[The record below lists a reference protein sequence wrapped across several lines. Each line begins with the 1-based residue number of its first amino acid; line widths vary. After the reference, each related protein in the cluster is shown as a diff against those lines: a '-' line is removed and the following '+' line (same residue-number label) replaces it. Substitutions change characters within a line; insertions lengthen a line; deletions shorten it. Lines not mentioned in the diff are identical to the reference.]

1 MPYHIK
7 YTSLVQMTKN
17 DLLLSVFLFHL
28 LVCIVLTG
36 GPDCDIL
43 TETPVVFVLEMDSIQ
58 GCGVD
63 AVVDCNIDR
72 KVEAAGRNNGV

>member
-1 MPYHIK
+1 M
-7 YTSLVQMTKN
+7 
-17 DLLLSVFLFHL
+17 
-28 LVCIVLTG
+28 LTG